1 MAKVKATVNGAVSL
15 VNAIAN
21 KKGATLGISL
31 KVEVVMETSKGKGIT
46 IQSEN
51 KSLSSRLINKTI
63 EKIVSKKDLE
73 KNKIAITLNSEIPT
87 GYGLK
92 SSSAISSAIALAC
105 AKIFKPKWTDKQ
117 ILLAGVDAKIF
128 KPKWTDKQI
137 LLAGVDASIESKVS
151 ITGAYDDAC
160 SCYYGGFNVTDNAKR
175 NRIQFQKIPSNLTAV
190 IFIPK
195 NRKRGK
201 LKNLKILS
209 PIFNN
214 AWELAKEKKY
224 WQSMTIN
231 GLATAAILDSD
242 PKIIVSLMEKGAL
255 GASISGNGPSI
266 AAIVKKENIEN
277 IKKIFESLEGRIIIS
292 KINNKKAEVHE
303 L

>member
-1 MAKVKATVNGAVSL
+1 MAKVKATIHGAVSI
-15 VNAIAN
+15 VSAIAN

-31 KVEVVMETSKGKGIT
+31 KVEAVVETSEGKGIV

-51 KSLSSRLINKTI
+51 KSLSSRLINKTV

-73 KNKIAITLNSEIPT
+73 KNKITITLTSEIPT

-92 SSSAISSAIALAC
+92 SSSAISTVVALAC
-105 AKIFKPKWTDKQ
+105 AKIFKPKLTDQQ
-117 ILLAGVDAKIF
+117 II
-128 KPKWTDKQI
+128 
-137 LLAGVDASIESKVS
+137 LAGVDASIETKVS

-160 SCYYGGFNVTDNAKR
+160 SCYYGGFNVTDNGKR
-175 NRIQFQKIPSNLTAV
+175 NRVHFEKAPTNLIAI

-195 NRKRGK
+195 NRKRGNIK
-201 LKNLKILS
+201 KLKILS

-224 WQSMTIN
+224 WESMTIN
-231 GLATAAILDSD
+231 GLATSSILNSD
-242 PKIIVSLMEKGAL
+242 PKIIVELIEKRAL
-255 GASISGNGPSI
+255 GASVSGNGPSI
-266 AAIVKKENIEN
+266 AAIVKKDNESNV
-277 IKKIFESLEGRIIIS
+277 KKIFSALDGNIIVS

>member
-1 MAKVKATVNGAVSL
+1 MAKVKATIHGAVSL
-15 VNAIAN
+15 VSAIAN

-31 KVEVVMETSKGKGIT
+31 KVEAIVETSEGKGII

-73 KNKIAITLNSEIPT
+73 KNKIIITLTSEIPT

-92 SSSAISSAIALAC
+92 SSSAISSVVALAC
-105 AKIFKPKWTDKQ
+105 AKIFKPKWTDHQ
-117 ILLAGVDAKIF
+117 ILLAGVE
-128 KPKWTDKQI
+128 
-137 LLAGVDASIESKVS
+137 ASIETKVS

-160 SCYYGGFNVTDNAKR
+160 SCYYGGFNVTDNGKR
-175 NRIQFQKIPSNLTAV
+175 KRIQFEKVPTNLIAV

-195 NRKRGK
+195 NRKRGN
-201 LKNLKILS
+201 LKKLKILS
-209 PIFNN
+209 AIFNN

-224 WQSMTIN
+224 WEAMTIN
-231 GLATAAILDSD
+231 GLATSSILNSD
-242 PKIIVSLMEKGAL
+242 PKIIVDLIERGAL
-255 GASISGNGPSI
+255 GASVSGNGPSI
-266 AAIVKKENIEN
+266 AAIVKKENESN
-277 IKKIFESLEGRIIIS
+277 VKKIFAALEGSIIVS

>member
-1 MAKVKATVNGAVSL
+1 MAKAKATIHGAVSI
-15 VNAIAN
+15 VSAIAN

-31 KVEVVMETSKGKGIT
+31 KVEAIVETSEGKGIV

-63 EKIVSKKDLE
+63 EKIVTKKDLE
-73 KNKIAITLNSEIPT
+73 KNKITVTLTSEIPT

-92 SSSAISSAIALAC
+92 SSSAISSAVALAC
-105 AKIFKPKWTDKQ
+105 AKIFKPKLTDHQ
-117 ILLAGVDAKIF
+117 ILLSGVE
-128 KPKWTDKQI
+128 
-137 LLAGVDASIESKVS
+137 ASIESKVS

-160 SCYYGGFNVTDNAKR
+160 SCYYGGFNVTDNGKR
-175 NRIQFQKIPSNLTAV
+175 KRIQFEKVPTNLIAV

-195 NRKRGK
+195 NRKRGN
-201 LKNLKILS
+201 LKKLKILS

-224 WQSMTIN
+224 WESMIIN
-231 GLATAAILDSD
+231 GLATSTILNSD
-242 PKIIVSLMEKGAL
+242 PKIIVDLIEKGAL
-255 GASISGNGPSI
+255 GASVSGNGPSI
-266 AAIVKKENIEN
+266 AAIVKKENESN
-277 IKKIFESLEGRIIIS
+277 IKKIFGALEGNIIVS
-292 KINNKKAEVHE
+292 KVNNKKAEVHE

>member
-1 MAKVKATVNGAVSL
+1 MAKVKATIHGAVSL
-15 VNAIAN
+15 VSAIAN
-21 KKGATLGISL
+21 KKGATVGISL
-31 KVEVVMETSKGKGIT
+31 KVEATVETSEGKGIA

-63 EKIVSKKDLE
+63 EKIVTKKDLE
-73 KNKIAITLNSEIPT
+73 KNKITVTLTSEIPT

-92 SSSAISSAIALAC
+92 SSSAISSVVALAC
-105 AKIFKPKWTDKQ
+105 AKIFKPKLTDHQ
-117 ILLAGVDAKIF
+117 ILLLGVE
-128 KPKWTDKQI
+128 
-137 LLAGVDASIESKVS
+137 ASIESKVS

-160 SCYYGGFNVTDNAKR
+160 SCYYGGFNVTDNGKR
-175 NRIQFQKIPSNLTAV
+175 KRIQFEKAPTNLIAV

-195 NRKRGK
+195 NRKRGN
-201 LKNLKILS
+201 LKKLKILS

-224 WQSMTIN
+224 WESMIIN
-231 GLATAAILDSD
+231 GLATSTILNSD
-242 PKIIVSLMEKGAL
+242 PKIIVDLIEKGAL
-255 GASISGNGPSI
+255 GASVSGNGPSI
-266 AAIVKKENIEN
+266 AAIVKKENESN
-277 IKKIFESLEGRIIIS
+277 VKKIFGALEGNIIVS